1 MVVYQTQIF
10 TYIHLIFY
18 IHGILYTILNKC
30 GIYSIDTKVTF
41 KWPFIVMKLR
51 IKNYLKG
58 RKTERQEEKTHRKVF
73 TPYFL
78 LSKPYHI

>member
-51 IKNYLKG
+51 KIKNYEKG
-58 RKTERQEEKTHRKVF
+58 RKKDKKRKHIGKF
-73 TPYFL
+73 SHL
-78 LSKPYHI
+78 L